1 MSSKKIIIALLS
13 IAGAGIAYYAL
24 SPLFRNIKRDDP
36 LPVNVNVKEEQDRM
50 PGEESVLPDTLLAA
64 NIQGTPAHPA
74 SGTVR
79 VVEAD
84 GKRYLRYENFKTI
97 NGPDLFVYLSGDLE
111 AKTYVNLGELRA
123 TEGNVNYE
131 IPKDIDLD
139 VYPYALVWCQQFSV
153 LFNSAKIR

>member
-1 MSSKKIIIALLS
+1 M
-13 IAGAGIAYYAL
+13 
-24 SPLFRNIKRDDP
+24 
-36 LPVNVNVKEEQDRM
+36 
-50 PGEESVLPDTLLAA
+50 
-64 NIQGTPAHPA
+64 
-74 SGTVR
+74 
-79 VVEAD
+79 EAD